1 MGTSFSIHRKW
12 KEREEK
18 DMNDYKEFYPTPEEL
33 VNKMLDGVNFN
44 FVKTVLEPSA
54 GKGDIV
60 QGLKSHAKY
69 QNLDIDCVEINK
81 DLRNCLKGAGYRVVG
96 DDFLTYNTMKQYDM
110 IVMNP
115 PFSNGDAHL
124 LKALKMQ
131 QRYGGAVVALVN
143 AGTIRNP
150 YTNLRKELV
159 QIIENADGTVEYL
172 EHAFLDAERQTDV
185 EIALVKVKFQEPEHI
200 SSIMDKLQKEKAVEE
215 SDPEERQHLADNDFI
230 KAIVDQYQM
239 EIKAGCRLIEEY
251 KAMQPYILSSFSQ
264 KNEKSMYDYNC
275 VLNLKIGDQKA
286 SVNGFIK
293 EVREKYW
300 STLFKNPKFTG
311 KLTSNVLEEYKSKI
325 HALRDVEFSVFNIL
339 EVKWDMMQNV
349 AKGIERSIIDL
360 FDLFCSGW
368 FSEDMGTTIHYYNGW
383 KTNSAYKVNKKAI
396 ARFDAFRNYDKH
408 FDPIWSSYSYD
419 GGCMKRLNDM
429 EKCFNYLDNGRTDDG
444 AGMGNILNNA
454 VKNGQTRN
462 IELKYFTVTF
472 YKKGT
477 CHIVFK
483 DEELL
488 KKFNLYEAQKK
499 GWLPPSYGKK
509 TYEEMEPEEKA
520 VVEEFE
526 GKEEYE
532 KTLHNKD
539 FYLVNENAFLIG
551 MDKAV

>member
-1 MGTSFSIHRKW
+1 MGASFSIHRKW

-18 DMNDYKEFYPTPEEL
+18 DMNDYKEFYPTSEEL
-33 VNKMLDGVNFN
+33 VNKMLDGVNLN
-44 FVKTVLEPSA
+44 YVKTVLEPSA

-96 DDFLTYNTMKQYDM
+96 DDFLTYTTMKQYDL

-143 AGTIRNP
+143 AETIRNP

-159 QIIENADGTVEYL
+159 QMIENADGTVEYI

-215 SDPEERQHLADNDFI
+215 SDPEETLADNDFI

-293 EVREKYW
+293 KVREKYW
-300 STLFKNPKFTG
+300 STLFTNPKFTG

-325 HALRDVEFSVFNIL
+325 HELRDVEFSVFNIL

-396 ARFDAFRNYDKH
+396 ARFNAFSNYDKH
-408 FDPIWSSYSYD
+408 FDPIWSSYSCD

-488 KKFNLYEAQKK
+488 KKFNLYGAQKK

-520 VVEEFE
+520 AVEEFE

>member
-1 MGTSFSIHRKW
+1 MGASFSIHRKW

-33 VNKMLDGVNFN
+33 VNKMLDGVNLN
-44 FVKTVLEPSA
+44 YVKTVLEPSA

-96 DDFLTYNTMKQYDM
+96 DDFLTYTTMKQYDL

-143 AGTIRNP
+143 AETIRNP

-159 QIIENADGTVEYL
+159 QMIENADGTVEYL

-215 SDPEERQHLADNDFI
+215 SDPEETLADNDFI

-293 EVREKYW
+293 KVREKYW
-300 STLFKNPKFTG
+300 STLFTNPKFTG

-325 HALRDVEFSVFNIL
+325 HELRDVEFSVFNIL
-339 EVKWDMMQNV
+339 EVKLDMMQNV

-396 ARFDAFRNYDKH
+396 ARFNAFSNYDKH

-444 AGMGNILNNA
+444 AGMENILNNA

-488 KKFNLYEAQKK
+488 KKFNFYGAQKK

>member
-1 MGTSFSIHRKW
+1 
-12 KEREEK
+12 
-18 DMNDYKEFYPTPEEL
+18 MNDYKEFYPTPEEL
-33 VNKMLDGVNFN
+33 VNKMLDGVNLN
-44 FVKTVLEPSA
+44 YVKTVLEPSA

-96 DDFLTYNTMKQYDM
+96 DDFLTYTTMKQYDL

-143 AGTIRNP
+143 AETIRNP

-159 QIIENADGTVEYL
+159 QMIENADGTVEYL

-275 VLNLKIGDQKA
+275 ILNLKIGDQKA

-300 STLFKNPKFTG
+300 STLFTNPKFTG

-325 HALRDVEFSVFNIL
+325 HELRDVEFSVFNIL

-419 GGCMKRLNDM
+419 GGCMKRLNGM

-444 AGMGNILNNA
+444 VGMGNILNNA

-488 KKFNLYEAQKK
+488 KKFNLYGAQKK

>member
-1 MGTSFSIHRKW
+1 MGASFSIHRKW
-12 KEREEK
+12 KKREEK

-33 VNKMLDGVNFN
+33 VNKMLDGVNLN
-44 FVKTVLEPSA
+44 YVKTVLEPSA

-96 DDFLTYNTMKQYDM
+96 DDFLTYTTMKQYDL

-143 AGTIRNP
+143 AETIRNP

-159 QIIENADGTVEYL
+159 QMIENADGTVEYL

-215 SDPEERQHLADNDFI
+215 SDPEETLADNDFI

-293 EVREKYW
+293 KVLEKYW
-300 STLFKNPKFTG
+300 STLFTNPKFTG

-325 HALRDVEFSVFNIL
+325 HELRDVEFSVFNIL

-396 ARFDAFRNYDKH
+396 ARFNAFSNYDKH

-444 AGMGNILNNA
+444 AGMENILNNA

-488 KKFNLYEAQKK
+488 KKFNLYGAQKK

>member
-1 MGTSFSIHRKW
+1 MGASFSIHRKW

-18 DMNDYKEFYPTPEEL
+18 DMNDYKEFYPTSEEL
-33 VNKMLDGVNFN
+33 VNKMLDGVNLN
-44 FVKTVLEPSA
+44 YVKTVLEPSA

-96 DDFLTYNTMKQYDM
+96 DDFLTYTTMKQYDL

-143 AGTIRNP
+143 AETIRNP

-159 QIIENADGTVEYL
+159 QMIENADGTVEYI

-215 SDPEERQHLADNDFI
+215 SDPEETLADNDFI

-293 EVREKYW
+293 KVREKYW
-300 STLFKNPKFTG
+300 STLFTNPKFTG

-325 HALRDVEFSVFNIL
+325 HELRDVEFSVFNIL

-396 ARFDAFRNYDKH
+396 ARFNAFSNYDKH

-444 AGMGNILNNA
+444 AGMENILNNA

-488 KKFNLYEAQKK
+488 KKFNLYGAQKK

-520 VVEEFE
+520 VIEEFE
-526 GKEEYE
+526 GKAEYE
-532 KTLHNKD
+532 KTLQNKD

-551 MDKAV
+551 MDEAV

>member
-1 MGTSFSIHRKW
+1 MGASFSINRKW
-12 KEREEK
+12 KKREEK

-33 VNKMLDGVNFN
+33 VNKMLDGVNLN
-44 FVKTVLEPSA
+44 YVKTVLEPSA

-96 DDFLTYNTMKQYDM
+96 DDFLTYTTMKQYDL

-143 AGTIRNP
+143 AETIRNP

-159 QIIENADGTVEYL
+159 QMIENADGTVEYL

-215 SDPEERQHLADNDFI
+215 SDPEETLADNDFI

-293 EVREKYW
+293 KVLEKYW
-300 STLFKNPKFTG
+300 STLFTNPKFTG

-325 HALRDVEFSVFNIL
+325 HELRDVEFSVFNIL

-396 ARFDAFRNYDKH
+396 ARFNAFSNYDKH

-444 AGMGNILNNA
+444 AGMENILNNA

-488 KKFNLYEAQKK
+488 KKFNLYGAQKK

>member
-1 MGTSFSIHRKW
+1 MGASFSIHRKW

-18 DMNDYKEFYPTPEEL
+18 DMNDYKEFYPTSEEL
-33 VNKMLDGVNFN
+33 VNKMLDGVNLN
-44 FVKTVLEPSA
+44 YVKTVLEPSA

-96 DDFLTYNTMKQYDM
+96 DDFLTYTTMKQYDL

-143 AGTIRNP
+143 AETIRNP

-159 QIIENADGTVEYL
+159 QMIENADGTVEYI

-215 SDPEERQHLADNDFI
+215 SDPEETLADNDFI

-293 EVREKYW
+293 KVREKYW
-300 STLFKNPKFTG
+300 STLFTNPKFTG

-325 HALRDVEFSVFNIL
+325 HELRDVEFSVFNIL

-396 ARFDAFRNYDKH
+396 ARFNAFSNYDKH

-444 AGMGNILNNA
+444 AGMENILNNA

-488 KKFNLYEAQKK
+488 KKFNLYGAQKK

>member
-1 MGTSFSIHRKW
+1 MGASFSIHRKW

-33 VNKMLDGVNFN
+33 VNKMLDGVNLN
-44 FVKTVLEPSA
+44 YVKTVLEPSA

-96 DDFLTYNTMKQYDM
+96 DDFLTYTTMKQYDL

-143 AGTIRNP
+143 AETIRNP

-159 QIIENADGTVEYL
+159 QMIENADGTVEYL

-215 SDPEERQHLADNDFI
+215 SDPEETLADNDFI

-293 EVREKYW
+293 KVLEKYW
-300 STLFKNPKFTG
+300 STLFTNPKFTG

-325 HALRDVEFSVFNIL
+325 HELRDVEFSVFNIL

-396 ARFDAFRNYDKH
+396 ARFNAFSNYDKH

-444 AGMGNILNNA
+444 AGMENILNNA

-488 KKFNLYEAQKK
+488 KKFNLYGAQKK